1 MADKTQFVGV
11 RLSAEEAQQ
20 LILVSLQTEEP
31 GNVSAAVRWLV
42 DQSRQLVQ
50 QRLGEGER
58 FEVLSSLAQRM
69 AQSKMAKSKG
79 EVLSNG

>member
-1 MADKTQFVGV
+1 MAEKTQFVGV

-20 LILVSLQTEEP
+20 LLLVSLQTEAP

-42 DQSRQLVQ
+42 DQSRGQMQ

-58 FEVLSSLAQRM
+58 YQVLSGIAQRM
-69 AQSKMAKSKG
+69 AQAKLSKG
-79 EVLSNG
+79 KGGARDD